1 MSGWQEL
8 KAERKPAIARPFINK
23 ALPPMFPRVM
33 LAAAYGA
40 ARNA

>member
-8 KAERKPAIARPFINK
+8 KAERKPAIARPFIK